1 MTLTNVEHESGPTL
15 SRRRL
20 IQLGAAGLLGTEF
33 AVSRAAA
40 EGPPCIGCNGQVV
53 GSGYLLSTDGAL
65 PCLVDASWTSPGL
78 VHFFDESGRISKSL
92 NVPAGAYGSA
102 AGGGLFRVG
111 AAHRFRLDDIVT
123 ADVVFE
129 RADQLRAAQVAMAG
143 DGRVALLG
151 RVGTDTDAEAGKT
164 VALVASRS
172 GAWSETWLHPRL
184 SSSLLVRD
192 LSDAGFAVLSRGGS
206 QPFWFSELG
215 SDSATVVAENPGGQ
229 SVVAVDRATGH

>member
-111 AAHRFRLDDIVT
+111 ARAMVLEALDHAQQDHGTHDHEHGI
-123 ADVVFE
+123 E
-129 RADQLRAAQVAMAG
+129 RTTKG
-143 DGRVALLG
+143 DRMVSQYHHGLVQQCTHGNDPVRVWLG
-151 RVGTDTDAEAGKT
+151 PLGT
-164 VALVASRS
+164 R
-172 GAWSETWLHPRL
+172 
-184 SSSLLVRD
+184 
-192 LSDAGFAVLSRGGS
+192 
-206 QPFWFSELG
+206 
-215 SDSATVVAENPGGQ
+215 
-229 SVVAVDRATGH
+229 

>member
-92 NVPAGAYGSA
+92 NVPAAPTAPPPAGACSGLARHIGS
-102 AGGGLFRVG
+102 GWTTL
-111 AAHRFRLDDIVT
+111 
-123 ADVVFE
+123 
-129 RADQLRAAQVAMAG
+129 
-143 DGRVALLG
+143 
-151 RVGTDTDAEAGKT
+151 
-164 VALVASRS
+164 
-172 GAWSETWLHPRL
+172 
-184 SSSLLVRD
+184 
-192 LSDAGFAVLSRGGS
+192 
-206 QPFWFSELG
+206 
-215 SDSATVVAENPGGQ
+215 
-229 SVVAVDRATGH
+229 